1 MKKKIKLNSFLNN
14 LSEEIAR
21 KILLKV
27 NSEKYKNLN
36 SYQDLQFDSEIRNYY
51 IKNYKNFKSFQEL
64 RNYYR
69 NNN

>member
-36 SYQDLQFDSEIRNYY
+36 SYQDLKFDSETRNYY
-51 IKNYKNFKSFQEL
+51 IKNYKNFKSFEEL
-64 RNYYR
+64 RNYCK